1 MLKQAQGME
10 LTNTVQK
17 SNGMDGEM
25 DPAGASAVAMGMQV
39 QENLLGQQHQWAQE
53 MRKADDRCE

>member
-1 MLKQAQGME
+1 ME

-17 SNGMDGEM
+17 GAGGMDGEM
-25 DPAGASAVAMGMQV
+25 DPVGATAVTMGMQV
-39 QENLLGQQHQWAQE
+39 QENILGQQTQWAQE